1 MDIHEIQRL
10 HAQFAPDS
18 MVIDLPRQLA
28 ALPAPGD
35 LAVDDAPT
43 ARARWAQAGPL
54 VRGSVI
60 AVAVA
65 VLVGMAGMGAASLYR
80 THRGDNTTVQ
90 PAPAIAST
98 TTQPKSPPRIEQLS
112 ASSREIDATPA
123 RPVAAAPGL
132 SERDFGTASSLGLT
146 AEQFRA
152 SMRAP
157 AVSDAPK
164 APAALSSEAQL
175 AAASPIRRAS
185 TDRGEAQ
192 QSATAPVV
200 SPQPGAPV
208 DVQAVSKQV
217 APAAQPTTQPNTQAR
232 AAPAA
237 AVPPTSAQ
245 TQASAPTSAVADT
258 PKPARAVR
266 HHVSRPRAEQAAD
279 ADIAKPAPTNRA
291 GSTEVQMF

>member
-35 LAVDDAPT
+35 LTADDAPT
-43 ARARWAQAGPL
+43 VRAKWVQAGPL

-80 THRGDNTTVQ
+80 THRGDDTVQ

-98 TTQPKSPPRIEQLS
+98 TTKPKSPPRIEQP
-112 ASSREIDATPA
+112 AAGSREIDATPA
-123 RPVAAAPGL
+123 RPVAAAPGP

-157 AVSDAPK
+157 AVSDAPR

-175 AAASPIRRAS
+175 AAASPIRRAP
-185 TDRGEAQ
+185 TTRGEAQ
-192 QSATAPVV
+192 QSAVAPVV
-200 SPQPGAPV
+200 FPQPGAPV
-208 DVQAVSKQV
+208 NAQAATKQV
-217 APAAQPTTQPNTQAR
+217 APDAPPTTQP
-232 AAPAA
+232 
-237 AVPPTSAQ
+237 
-245 TQASAPTSAVADT
+245 SAVADT

-266 HHVSRPRAEQAAD
+266 QHVSRPRAEQAAD
-279 ADIAKPAPTNRA
+279 ADTAKPAPTNRA

>member
-1 MDIHEIQRL
+1 MDIQEIQRL

-65 VLVGMAGMGAASLYR
+65 VLVGMAGMGAAPLYR
-80 THRGDNTTVQ
+80 THRGDSTVQ

-175 AAASPIRRAS
+175 AAASPIRRAP
-185 TDRGEAQ
+185 TNRGEAQ

-208 DVQAVSKQV
+208 NVQAATKQV
-217 APAAQPTTQPNTQAR
+217 APDAQPTTQPS
-232 AAPAA
+232 AAPAT
-237 AVPPTSAQ
+237 AVQPTSAQ

-258 PKPARAVR
+258 PKPAGAVR
-266 HHVSRPRAEQAAD
+266 QHVSRPRAEQAAD
-279 ADIAKPAPTNRA
+279 ADTAKPAPTNRA